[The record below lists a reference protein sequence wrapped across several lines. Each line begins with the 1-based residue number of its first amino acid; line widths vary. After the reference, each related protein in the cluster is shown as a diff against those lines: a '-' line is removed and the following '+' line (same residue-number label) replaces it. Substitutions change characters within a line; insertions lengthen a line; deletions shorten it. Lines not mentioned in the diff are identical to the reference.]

1 VSITTAG
8 QGSVEEGDG
17 AFSVS
22 TWESVTGYLG
32 AASSP
37 GNGESLFPAP
47 YTQAFD
53 VTRPIWVYPGT
64 PIEVAIYAGEA
75 AYSPCGPCT
84 SEASAYVY
92 VDPTLD
98 QAAFDAEPGNSGI
111 TLSDYYQIDY
121 SPNMSVPEPSTLT
134 LLGMGLALV
143 GYGGRRRK
151 ARA

>member
-1 VSITTAG
+1 
-8 QGSVEEGDG
+8 
-17 AFSVS
+17 
-22 TWESVTGYLG
+22 
-32 AASSP
+32 
-37 GNGESLFPAP
+37 
-47 YTQAFD
+47 
-53 VTRPIWVYPGT
+53 
-64 PIEVAIYAGEA
+64 
-75 AYSPCGPCT
+75 
-84 SEASAYVY
+84 
-92 VDPTLD
+92 LD